1 MRLFCTII
9 NTYRTSSNYYDTV
22 LLQARKETVMK
33 RFLQLLLL
41 TGIGCT
47 FASAQL
53 VDMNNLPE
61 GTIRITGDSINGAL
75 GSEVKTI
82 GDINGDGLP
91 DFAIT
96 APVADKVYVIY
107 GKRTYP
113 KVVNLSSTL
122 PYGFVIQGNHGSG
135 FGTSIAAPGDIN
147 RDGKADLV
155 IGAPF
160 DGSGGRIYVLKGGF
174 GIQSVSTSL
183 ESQFLLIIE
192 GTPGENLGAYLGN
205 GGYINSDASADI
217 LIPSPLFAR
226 LDLEDNLLLGAAYVI
241 FGRIE
246 YPERIISTLN
256 LDMAYSATIFNNINP
271 EQTNTFAGYAT
282 AFESIGDFT
291 KNGVDDI
298 ALITR
303 IDTDP
308 ASVSI
313 SIIPGAAFMPGIQ
326 LADQMSSETIDLT
339 LRLFDNAS
347 MHKISS
353 MVGCDVNGDGFAELI
368 CGFPRGSLPSVRSAT
383 GTVAVISM
391 PEGGSKQIE
400 ITPDNLELT
409 TLITSAFDNSELGQ
423 TMACSR
429 HGLLLG
435 APFAIAPFNDGAAT
449 GALHLLANDQ
459 INIPAVVDDI
469 TQIASP
475 IFYGRQSGN
484 MFAAS
489 IDVLGDLNQDGD
501 EEILILASESDDNPT
516 AVYIVTSD
524 PVVTAIRDYML
535 Y

>member
-1 MRLFCTII
+1 
-9 NTYRTSSNYYDTV
+9 
-22 LLQARKETVMK
+22 MK
-33 RFLQLLLL
+33 RFLQLLLM
-41 TGIGCT
+41 TGISCT

-61 GTIRITGDSINGAL
+61 GTIRIIGDSINGAL

-96 APVADKVYVIY
+96 APIADQVYVVY
-107 GKRTYP
+107 GKRTFP

-122 PYGFVIQGNHGSG
+122 PYGFVIKGKQGSG
-135 FGTSIAAPGDIN
+135 FGTSIAAPGDVN

-160 DGSGGRIYVLKGGF
+160 DGNGGRIYVLKGGF
-174 GIQSVSTSL
+174 GIQSVSTNL

-192 GTPGENLGAYLGN
+192 GTPGENLGAFLGN

-217 LIPSPLFAR
+217 LIPSPFLAR
-226 LDLEDNLLLGAAYVI
+226 LDLEDNVLLGAAYVI
-241 FGRIE
+241 FGKIE
-246 YPERIISTLN
+246 YPEHIISTLN
-256 LDMAYSATIFNNINP
+256 LDMAYSSTIFDDINP
-271 EQTNTFAGYAT
+271 AGTNSFAGYAT

-291 KNGVDDI
+291 KDGVDDI
-298 ALITR
+298 ALVTGIE
-303 IDTDP
+303 TDP

-326 LADQMSSETIDLT
+326 LADQLSPETIELT
-339 LRLFDNAS
+339 LRLFDNAD
-347 MHKISS
+347 MHKVSS
-353 MVGCDVNGDGFAELI
+353 IYGCDVNGDGFSELV
-368 CGFPRGSLPSVRSAT
+368 CGFPRGSLVSVQSAT
-383 GTVAVISM
+383 GTVAIITM
-391 PEGGSKQIE
+391 PEGDSYQIE
-400 ITPDNLELT
+400 ITPDNLGST

-423 TMACSR
+423 TIACSK

-435 APFAIAPFNDGAAT
+435 APFAVSPFDEGSTT
-449 GALHLLANDQ
+449 GALHLVSHDQ
-459 INIPAVVDDI
+459 INIPAVVNDI

-475 IFYGRQSGN
+475 IFYGREAGD
-484 MFAAS
+484 MFAFS
-489 IDVLGDLNQDGD
+489 IDVLGDLNKDGD
-501 EEILILASESDDNPT
+501 DEILILASESGDTPT

-524 PVVTAIRDYML
+524 PVVTAISDFML

>member
-1 MRLFCTII
+1 
-9 NTYRTSSNYYDTV
+9 
-22 LLQARKETVMK
+22 MK
-33 RFLQLLLL
+33 RFLQLLLM
-41 TGIGCT
+41 TGISCT

-61 GTIRITGDSINGAL
+61 GTIRILGDSINGAL
-75 GSEVKTI
+75 GSQVKTI

-96 APVADKVYVIY
+96 APIADKVYVVY

-122 PYGFVIQGNHGSG
+122 PYGFVIQGKQGSG
-135 FGTSIAAPGDIN
+135 FGTSIAAPGDVN

-160 DGSGGRIYVLKGGF
+160 DGNGGRIYVMKGGF
-174 GIQSVSTSL
+174 GIQSVSTNL

-192 GTPGENLGAYLGN
+192 GTPGENLGAFLGN

-217 LIPSPLFAR
+217 LIPSPFLAR
-226 LDLEDNLLLGAAYVI
+226 LDLEDNVLLGAAYVI
-241 FGRIE
+241 FGKIE

-256 LDMAYSATIFNNINP
+256 LDMAYSSTIFDDINP
-271 EQTNTFAGYAT
+271 TETNSFAGYAT

-291 KNGVDDI
+291 KDGVDDI
-298 ALITR
+298 ALVTGIE
-303 IDTDP
+303 TDP
-308 ASVSI
+308 ASI
-313 SIIPGAAFMPGIQ
+313 SIAIIPSAAFMPGIQ
-326 LADQMSSETIDLT
+326 LANQLSTETIELT
-339 LRLFDNAS
+339 LRLFENAD
-347 MHKISS
+347 MHKVSS
-353 MVGCDVNGDGFAELI
+353 IYGCDVNGDGFSELV
-368 CGFPRGSLPSVRSAT
+368 CGFPRGSLSSVQSAT
-383 GTVAVISM
+383 GTVAIISM
-391 PEGGSKQIE
+391 PEGDSYQLE
-400 ITPDNLELT
+400 ITPDNLGST

-423 TMACSR
+423 TIACSK

-435 APFAIAPFNDGAAT
+435 APFAVSPFDDGSAT
-449 GALHLLANDQ
+449 GALHLVSHDQ

-475 IFYGRQSGN
+475 IFYGREAGD
-484 MFAAS
+484 MFAFS
-489 IDVLGDLNQDGD
+489 IDVLGDLNKDGD
-501 EEILILASESDDNPT
+501 DEILILASESGDTPT

-524 PVVTAIRDYML
+524 PVVTAIRDFML